1 MTLRPSDEQ
10 DGRLDRQAELEG
22 RPKSAIVLSA
32 IDEYLDRREHKA
44 NVRRVLKDVVAEET
58 EVLRRL
64 GQV

>member
-1 MTLRPSDEQ
+1 
-10 DGRLDRQAELEG
+10 
-22 RPKSAIVLSA
+22 
-32 IDEYLDRREHKA
+32 KA